1 MRCLVVFESM
11 YGNTHRIASAI
22 TEGLAMVCNA
32 ELLPVSEVDRAL
44 LEQIDLVVVGGPTHA
59 HGMTRPGTRRS
70 AVDTAR
76 ALGKSLKVEPT
87 ALDDG
92 LREWFESV
100 GPISTRAAA
109 FDTRFDGPSAL
120 TGRASRAITKRLKR
134 HGAELVAKPE
144 SFLVDRDNQLLTGQ
158 EDRARRWGEDLAR
171 RLDSDAAV
179 SA

>member
-1 MRCLVVFESM
+1 MRSLVVFESM

-22 TEGLAMVCNA
+22 TEGLAAVCSA

-59 HGMTRPGTRRS
+59 HSMTRSSTRRS

-100 GPISTRAAA
+100 GPISARAAA
-109 FDTRFDGPSAL
+109 FDTRFEGPPAL
-120 TGRASRAITKRLKR
+120 TGRASRAISKRLKR
-134 HGAELVAKPE
+134 HGAQLLAKPE
-144 SFLVDRDNQLLTGQ
+144 SFLVDRQNQLLTGQ
-158 EDRARRWGEDLAR
+158 EDRARRWGEELAR
-171 RLDSDAAV
+171 MLDSDAAV